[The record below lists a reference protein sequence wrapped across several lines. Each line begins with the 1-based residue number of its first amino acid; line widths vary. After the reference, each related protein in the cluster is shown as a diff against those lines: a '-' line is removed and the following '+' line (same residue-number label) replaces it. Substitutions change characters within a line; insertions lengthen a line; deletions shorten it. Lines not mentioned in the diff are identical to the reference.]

1 MKINKFLI
9 ALCVTLCGYA
19 TVVQAASYDVKEDV
33 KQPALV
39 ADLASVSADKVMDGI
54 ADITLTL
61 ENKATNTKQRIMLQ
75 CDTTQQTITSFY
87 YLDDTTGAKAKGAT
101 GFLVNVYDGPDAG
114 YKHGGDVK
122 VFDST
127 KSKDNLRNSFNRLK
141 KLNGVGFISFEYF
154 ESNPQMGQL
163 PIAHSMLLSSGYLDK
178 ILAAMDKY
186 PDVQGCSING
196 GFVSVYPLKN
206 LTDSI

>member
-9 ALCVTLCGYA
+9 ALCISLCGYG
-19 TVVQAASYDVKEDV
+19 TVAQAASYDIKEDV

-54 ADITLTL
+54 TDVTLTL
-61 ENKATNTKQRIMLQ
+61 KNKATNTIQRVILQ
-75 CDTTQQTITSFY
+75 CDTTQQTITTFY
-87 YLDDTTGAKAKGAT
+87 YLDDTTGIKAKGAT
-101 GFLVNVYDGPDAG
+101 GFLVNVYGDPSTG

-127 KSKDNLRNSFNRLK
+127 KDKDNLRNGFNRLK
-141 KLNGVGFISFEYF
+141 NLNGAGFISFEFF
-154 ESNPQMGQL
+154 ETVNGIGET
-163 PIAHSMLLSSGYLDK
+163 PIAHSMLLSSGYLNK
-178 ILAAMDKY
+178 ILSAMDKY
-186 PDVQGCSING
+186 PDAQGCDING
-196 GFVSVYPLKN
+196 GAVSVYPLKN